1 MNTLFIT
8 WDVDPAFITIGS
20 FELRY
25 YALFW
30 MAAFLVGSWIFAKM
44 LKREN
49 LDLKLLDSIF
59 IYAFIST
66 IAGARLGH
74 CLFYDFDYYSAHP
87 WQILNLRQGGLASHG
102 AAFGMLVGLW
112 LFARKNK
119 VSYLWTLDRVT
130 VVIPAGGA
138 LIRLGN
144 LMNSE
149 IYGTPTDLPWGF
161 NFIRDRQWHL
171 PLQEGGAE
179 ELPCHPTQIYEALI
193 YLLIFLLLMY
203 LYFKK
208 DEGHRHPGLIFAT
221 FLITLFLGRFIVETI
236 KNPQSPF
243 EVGMTFNMGQ
253 ILSLPFILAGI
264 VLFVLA
270 YRHKLGE
277 KPSKR

>member
-66 IAGARLGH
+66 IVGARLGH

-102 AAFGMLVGLW
+102 AALGMLVGLW

-130 VVIPAGGA
+130 TVIPIGGA
-138 LIRLGN
+138 LIRIGN

-161 NFIRDRQWHL
+161 VFVRANETL
-171 PLQEGGAE
+171 PK
-179 ELPCHPTQIYEALI
+179 HPTQIYEALI
-193 YLLIFLLLMY
+193 YTLIFILLMY

-208 DEGHRHPGLIFAT
+208 DEGRRHPGLIFAT
-221 FLITLFLGRFIVETI
+221 FLITLFLGRFIIETI

-243 EVGMTFNMGQ
+243 EVGMTLNMGQ

-264 VLFVLA
+264 VLFILA

-277 KPSKR
+277 KPANR